1 MSPLF
6 IREQLKICVPLIAK
20 NTSMIPNK
28 DFFYGY
34 SPERVNPGDKSKTIE
49 KIIKIVSGSNKKT
62 LDTIDFIYSKIIKA
76 GTFKVD
82 KIEIAESAKIIE
94 NIQRDVN
101 VALMNEFVKIFDKLK
116 IEFNPIL
123 EAASTK
129 WNS

>member
-1 MSPLF
+1 M
-6 IREQLKICVPLIAK
+6 
-20 NTSMIPNK
+20 
-28 DFFYGY
+28 
-34 SPERVNPGDKSKTIE
+34 

-123 EAASTK
+123 KDQLNGIFLNFKPGLVGGHCIGVDPYYLTYLASK
-129 WNS
+129 KVLILIL